1 LSTTKVEAPKVK
13 FETVSET
20 DTETISTTPTS
31 GGGKGS
37 KGGKAT
43 KATKGTSTKTKT
55 YLAGSLEDLE
65 HQLSEL
71 QRKYKGGLI
80 SIVDYEKD
88 LADLEKKIKQKKIE
102 LKLEIDVN
110 DALKQ
115 LSVILGNEQEI
126 EAKIKAEDPKNL
138 MSQLETLTKSIS
150 DIQVKIK
157 AEDPEELTKEL

>member
-1 LSTTKVEAPKVK
+1 LKAIAKIKSLWNDFLKWLGLSTTKVETPKVK

-43 KATKGTSTKTKT
+43 KATSTKTKT
-55 YLAGSLEDLE
+55 YAVGSLEDLE

-80 SIVDYEKD
+80 KITPDDYKKQVD
-88 LADLEKKIKQKKIE
+88 DLER
-102 LKLEIDVN
+102 
-110 DALKQ
+110 
-115 LSVILGNEQEI
+115 
-126 EAKIKAEDPKNL
+126 
-138 MSQLETLTKSIS
+138 
-150 DIQVKIK
+150 
-157 AEDPEELTKEL
+157 